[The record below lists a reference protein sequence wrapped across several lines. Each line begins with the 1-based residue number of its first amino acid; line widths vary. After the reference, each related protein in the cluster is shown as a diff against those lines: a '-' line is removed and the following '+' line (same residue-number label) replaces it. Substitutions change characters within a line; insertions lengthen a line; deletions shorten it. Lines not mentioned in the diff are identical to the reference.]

1 MSKKSLDNK
10 VARKFIVEAR
20 ENGKTDQEIYNELS
34 QQYYDKKH
42 IALLITGTVTKE
54 NKNKYKIYNNI
65 LLSLLGLVILTRI
78 YYVFTLPIR
87 TGESLAQLTIL
98 VFAMWLAFE
107 IKRYNGQIYRA
118 AGLMGMLALV
128 LTSKI
133 SADMT
138 RILIDILFTVVI
150 AGLSL
155 YLERKMFPNYGNKKL
170 VKDSN
175 GEYILNDC
183 ER

>member
-1 MSKKSLDNK
+1 MGKKSLDEK
-10 VARKFIVEAR
+10 IARKFIVEAR

-42 IALLITGTVTKE
+42 ITLLITGTVTKE

-65 LLSLLGLVILTRI
+65 LLALLGLVIVTRI

-87 TGESLAQLTIL
+87 IGEPFGQLFIL
-98 VFAMWLAFE
+98 ICAAWLAFE
-107 IKRYNGQIYRA
+107 IKRYNGQIYRI
-118 AGLMGMLALV
+118 GGQLALAGFA
-128 LTSKI
+128 LTFKI
-133 SADMT
+133 SSDMT

-150 AGLSL
+150 AGLSF
-155 YLERKMFPNYGNKKL
+155 YLERKMFPNYGNKNL

-175 GEYILNDC
+175 GEYILK
-183 ER
+183 